1 MQLSILRSLSR
12 QPKRAFP
19 NPSEDVAVKHN
30 DLFWFCTPE
39 SRSCGAPLP
48 NQHKVAKDA
57 PLKSR
62 QPWEN
67 CRRHARARL
76 LGADCWGLSPALPP
90 NRLLRITRQTRRTG
104 RCVEQTT
111 RAWSSSARGRR
122 RSPLGGVSA
131 PMREHAASSGRS
143 AVTRLLLLF
152 PTVAASTA
160 FPWTAPGRADTRWWW
175 LSVHCGMNALEPN
188 GGNGAAKAETPSP
201 PPEEE
206 DDDDEAAAVRS
217 KDTQQDW
224 LAGGWSDKDLQ
235 RRNG

>member
-104 RCVEQTT
+104 RCVGQTT

-122 RSPLGGVSA
+122 RSPLSGVSA
-131 PMREHAASSGRS
+131 SSMPMRERAASSSQPRS
-143 AVTRLLLLF
+143 ESV
-152 PTVAASTA
+152 
-160 FPWTAPGRADTRWWW
+160 GRAGSACHAAAGAVVPHSGRLYCVSLDCPWQGRHKVVVVVCPLWNQRI
-175 LSVHCGMNALEPN
+175 GAKRR
-188 GGNGAAKAETPSP
+188 NGAA
-201 PPEEE
+201 PPE
-206 DDDDEAAAVRS
+206 
-217 KDTQQDW
+217 
-224 LAGGWSDKDLQ
+224 
-235 RRNG
+235 